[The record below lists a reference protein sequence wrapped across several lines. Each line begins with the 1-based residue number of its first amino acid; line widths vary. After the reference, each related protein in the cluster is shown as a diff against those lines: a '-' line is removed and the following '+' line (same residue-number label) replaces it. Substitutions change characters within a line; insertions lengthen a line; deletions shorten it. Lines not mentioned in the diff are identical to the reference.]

1 MQVNQSNQKV
11 EVNIDFAE
19 LIRRQDDLE
28 KELTSLRDMY
38 HEMKKENDRTINRI
52 HKRIDKVEKELTELR
67 ATINELK
74 SSIDNVQSSVNIVEK
89 HVTEIN
95 VKQDVAITAQDKF
108 IGQLWKAF
116 FALLGV
122 ITAAGTAIVA
132 FMK

>member
-28 KELTSLRDMY
+28 KELTSLRNMY

-122 ITAAGTAIVA
+122 ITAAGAAIVA